1 MRIPYFAAWLI
12 AFITCGSLTIA
23 FETEQQKFYNSS
35 AGTSVL
41 RIIST
46 ADISS
51 FEPILLAF
59 QADNPTIDIDY
70 VVASSAQTMQAI
82 YDEQAPFD
90 LVISSAMDLQTKL
103 ANDGFAQTY
112 VSSTTD
118 SLPTWA
124 KWRNQVFAFT
134 QEPAVLVVSEKAFRD
149 LPIPNTREELIE
161 LLRDNPQKFW
171 GRVGTYDVRTSGF
184 GYMLA
189 TQNSRNTD
197 SFWRLT
203 EVMGRLNTRLYC
215 CSGEM
220 IDDVAA
226 GRLAMAYNV
235 LGSYAENR
243 LKTLDGVKIVP
254 MQDFVSLMLR
264 TSIITTNAQ
273 NASGAKRMV
282 DFLSMMET
290 RPELS
295 AASGLPAVQRQETT
309 AAKGLRP
316 IRLGPGLLVFLDR
329 LKRET
334 FIRNWQNSIVQNN
347 PL

>member
-1 MRIPYFAAWLI
+1 MRIIYLTAWLI
-12 AFITCGSLTIA
+12 AQMICATLANA
-23 FETEQQKFYNSS
+23 FEIEEQKLYKSPT
-35 AGTSVL
+35 GTGNL
-41 RIIST
+41 HIIST

-59 QADNPTIDIDY
+59 QEENPNIDIDY
-70 VVASSAQTMQAI
+70 VVASSAQTMAAI
-82 YDEQAPFD
+82 HDERAPFD

-112 VSSTTD
+112 VSSATD
-118 SLPTWA
+118 SLPSWA

-134 QEPAVLVVSEKAFRD
+134 QEPAVLVVSEHAFRD
-149 LPIPNTREELIE
+149 LSIPNTREELIE
-161 LLRDNPQKFW
+161 LLRDNPQEFW

-203 EVMGRLNTRLYC
+203 EVMGRLKTRLYC

-220 IDDVAA
+220 IDDVAS

-235 LGSYAENR
+235 LGSYAEKR
-243 LKTLDGVKIVP
+243 LQTMDGVKIVP

-264 TSIITTNAQ
+264 TSIITTNAK
-273 NASGAKRMV
+273 NASAAKRMV

-295 AASGLPAVQRQETT
+295 AASGLPAVQRLETT

-347 PL
+347 P